1 MVSDDGS
8 ELKISNVERQDDGIY
23 SCMAGNSVGAM
34 SADAKLTVR
43 GTEQSNQVFLMLLSS
58 FSFFYTMLIVEKL
71 TFRF

>member
-8 ELKISNVERQDDGIY
+8 ELKISNIERQDDGIY

-43 GTEQSNQVFLMLLSS
+43 GTDQSNQVF
-58 FSFFYTMLIVEKL
+58 F
-71 TFRF
+71 